1 MFYLASKIFWIFVSP
16 INSLMIAALVGV
28 VLTSTRFARTGRAL
42 AVLAILLLIA
52 AATPP
57 LGDLLIAPLEDRF
70 PPPSPDM
77 AAPDGIIVLGGA
89 VNGEASQARGQTIF
103 DEGERMTEAVL
114 LAQRYPKARI
124 IFTGGNGLLALEAST
139 EAPEAKRFLTEF
151 GVDPARITLER
162 KSLNTDENARFTAEL
177 VHPGRA
183 QRWLLVTSAYH
194 MTRSMALF
202 EKAGFNVIAYPV
214 AYRTMGAGEHRQWV
228 FDPAR
233 NLRTF
238 ELAMHEW
245 IGLAAYW
252 VTGRIHHLFPGPA
265 DSIA

>member
-1 MFYLASKIFWIFVSP
+1 MFYLASKIFWIFASP
-16 INSLMIAALVGV
+16 INLLMIAALVGV
-28 VLTSTRFARTGRAL
+28 LLTSTRFARTGRAV
-42 AVLAILLLIA
+42 AVLAMLLLIA
-52 AATPP
+52 AAASP
-57 LGDLLIAPLEDRF
+57 LGSTLIAPLEDRF
-70 PPPSPDM
+70 PPAPLDM
-77 AAPDGIIVLGGA
+77 VPPDGIIILGGA
-89 VNGEASQARGQTIF
+89 ISGDASQARGQTIF
-103 DEGERMTEAVL
+103 DEGERITAGVL
-114 LAQRYPKARI
+114 LAQRYPRARI
-124 IFTGGNGLLALEAST
+124 IFTGGNGLLSLGAST

-177 VHPGRA
+177 LGPGRA

-194 MTRSMALF
+194 MPRSMALF
-202 EKAGFNVIAYPV
+202 ENAGFNVIAYPV
-214 AYRTMGAGEHRQWV
+214 AYRTLGAGAPHQWD

-252 VTGRIHHLFPGPA
+252 ATGRIHHLFPGPA

>member
-1 MFYLASKIFWIFVSP
+1 VFYLASKIFWIFASP

-28 VLTSTRFARTGRAL
+28 LLTSTRFARAGRAV

-52 AATPP
+52 AAAPP
-57 LGDLLIAPLEDRF
+57 LGYLLIAPLEDRF

-77 AAPDGIIVLGGA
+77 APPDGIIILGGA
-89 VNGEASQARGQTIF
+89 VNGEASEARGQTIF
-103 DEGERMTEAVL
+103 DEGERMTAAVL

-139 EAPEAKRFLTEF
+139 EAPEANRFLTEF

-177 VHPGRA
+177 LHPGRE

-194 MTRSMALF
+194 MTRSMGLF
-202 EKAGFNVIAYPV
+202 EHAGFNVIAYPV
-214 AYRTMGAGEHRQWV
+214 AYRTMGTGDHHQWD

-245 IGLAAYW
+245 IGLVAYW
-252 VTGRIHHLFPGPA
+252 VTGRIPHLFPGPA

>member
-1 MFYLASKIFWIFVSP
+1 VFYLASKIFWIFASP
-16 INSLMIAALVGV
+16 IDSLLIAALVGV
-28 VLTSTRFARTGRAL
+28 LLTSTRFARTGRAV
-42 AVLAILLLIA
+42 AGLAILLLIA

-57 LGDLLIAPLEDRF
+57 LGYLLIAPLEDRF

-77 AAPDGIIVLGGA
+77 APPDGIIILGGA
-89 VNGEASQARGQTIF
+89 VNGEVGQARGQTVF
-103 DEGERMTEAVL
+103 GEGERMTEAVL
-114 LAQRYPKARI
+114 LAQRYPKASI

-139 EAPEAKRFLTEF
+139 EAPEAKRFFTQF

-162 KSLNTDENARFTAEL
+162 KSLNTDENARFTAKL
-177 VHPGRA
+177 LHPGRA

-194 MTRSMALF
+194 MSRSMGLF

-214 AYRTMGAGEHRQWV
+214 AYRTTGAGEHHQLD

-245 IGLAAYW
+245 IGLVAYW
-252 VTGRIHHLFPGPA
+252 ATGRIHHLFPGPTE
-265 DSIA
+265 SIA

>member
-16 INSLMIAALVGV
+16 INSLMIGALVGV
-28 VLTSTRFARTGRAL
+28 LLTSTRFARTGRAV
-42 AVLAILLLIA
+42 AVLAVLLLIA

-77 AAPDGIIVLGGA
+77 APPDGVIILGGA
-89 VNGEASQARGQTIF
+89 VNGQASQARGQTIF
-103 DEGERMTEAVL
+103 DEGERMTAAVL
-114 LAQRYPKARI
+114 LAQRNPKTRI
-124 IFTGGNGLLALEAST
+124 IFTGGNGLLAIGAST

-177 VHPGRA
+177 LHPERA

-194 MTRSMALF
+194 MPRSMGLF
-202 EKAGFNVIAYPV
+202 ENAGFNVIAYPV
-214 AYRTMGAGEHRQWV
+214 AYRTMGAGVHHQWD

-245 IGLAAYW
+245 IGLVAYW
-252 VTGRIHHLFPGPA
+252 VTGRILHLFPGPA